1 MKLKFLAAV
10 TGAALLA
17 LASTANAG
25 QPLSDTQLDRV
36 TAGAAATAN
45 SAAVALG
52 DFDATTLTQTATN
65 AVTNIPSIKQFGIAV
80 GQSLSVA
87 TAASALFQAAVAVH
101 SDSAAT
107 LP

>member
-1 MKLKFLAAV
+1 MKWKFASLLA
-10 TGAALLA
+10 GASLLA
-17 LASTANAG
+17 LASTANAAR
-25 QPLSDTQLDRV
+25 PLTDIQMDVV

-45 SAAVALG
+45 AAAVALG
-52 DFDATTLTQTATN
+52 DFDATTATQTATN
-65 AVTNIPSIKQFGIAV
+65 AVTSIKGIQIGLAV
-80 GQSLSVA
+80 GESAATA